1 MWISSD
7 LDSLQSFAHLPHY
20 LKILRILNL
29 AFSIYKSYFSFTE
42 LLSFQTIMFEYLLKL
57 ALNLFQVQLFF
68 GQTSANFLRK
78 GAI

>member
-1 MWISSD
+1 
-7 LDSLQSFAHLPHY
+7 
-20 LKILRILNL
+20 
-29 AFSIYKSYFSFTE
+29 
-42 LLSFQTIMFEYLLKL
+42 MFEYLLKL